1 MSTTTKRPIQT
12 VMPIAQR
19 LLSALAPNCHRVEL
33 AGSLRRGRPLVGDIE
48 LVAIPIRPTNLLGEE
63 LGGSTALDRY
73 LDSRPI
79 QFVKRGQKYQQFQY
93 GPYLVDLFLATP
105 ATWGSVFTIRTGS
118 ADFSKWLV
126 THEPRGACPWQ
137 VSFGNADA
145 NPGRL
150 THNGRLL
157 STPEEPDVFN
167 ALGLAYIDPTH
178 RHGPIPDAARIDPIW
193 NYSEE

>member
-33 AGSLRRGRPLVGDIE
+33 AGSLRRGRPMVGDIE
-48 LVAIPIRPTNLLGEE
+48 IVAIPIRPTNLLGEE
-63 LGGSTALDRY
+63 LDGSTALDHY
-73 LDSRPI
+73 LDSRAI
-79 QFVKRGQKYQQFQY
+79 QFVKRGQKYQQFRY

-126 THEPRGACPWQ
+126 TYEPRGACPWQ
-137 VSFGNADA
+137 VSFGNANA

-157 STPEEPDVFN
+157 STPEETDVFN
-167 ALGLAYIDPTH
+167 ALGLAYIPPAD
-178 RHGPIPDAARIDPIW
+178 RLGPIVNPQRIDPIW
-193 NYSEE
+193 NYE

>member
-63 LGGSTALDRY
+63 LGGSTALDHY
-73 LDSRPI
+73 LDSRAI

-137 VSFGNADA
+137 VSFGNANA

-157 STPEEPDVFN
+157 STPEETDVFN
-167 ALGLAYIDPTH
+167 ALGLAYIDPTQ
-178 RHGPIPDAARIDPIW
+178 RHGPIVNPQRIDPIW
-193 NYSEE
+193 NYE

>member
-19 LLSALAPNCHRVEL
+19 LLSALAPHCHRVEL
-33 AGSLRRGRPLVGDIE
+33 AGSLRRGRPMVGDIE
-48 LVAIPIRPTNLLGEE
+48 LVAIPIRPTNLLGEA
-63 LGGSTALDRY
+63 LDGPTQLDRY
-73 LDSRPI
+73 LDSRAI
-79 QFVKRGQKYQQFQY
+79 QFVKRGPKYQQFQY

-126 THEPRGACPWQ
+126 TYEPRGACPWQ
-137 VSFGNADA
+137 VSFGNANA

-157 STPEEPDVFN
+157 STPEESDVFN

-178 RHGPIPDAARIDPIW
+178 RHGPLPDAARIDPIW